1 MGDVSDRKILVN
13 LHCKPFKWFLDNIY
27 PEMFILG
34 ESIASG
40 EVRVRHLINWILR
53 PKAL

>member
-1 MGDVSDRKILVN
+1 MGDVSDRKKILAD

-27 PEMFILG
+27 PEMFIPG

-40 EVRVRHLINWILR
+40 EVRFGPLV
-53 PKAL
+53 